1 MKVANAPCSW
11 GILEFG
17 LEGQTD
23 NYQKVLDEM
32 SSTGYVGTEL
42 GDWGFMPTDPDTLKK
57 ELNARQLYLA
67 GAFVPVNFI
76 NPDDHQTGLL
86 LALKTARLLAEVGG
100 DDTHIVLSDD
110 NGKNPVRTRNA
121 GRIQPKYG
129 LTTDQW
135 KTFSEGVN
143 YVAEKVLKETG
154 VSCVFHHHCAGYV
167 ETPEEIKI
175 FLELSDP
182 DFVNLCFD
190 TGHYAYG
197 GGDPVQGIKDHSE
210 RIKHIHFKDWNR
222 SVSQKSAENNWGYFE
237 AVENGVFCELGK
249 GSLYFEA
256 ILNELQKLSYSG
268 WIVVEQDILPGMG
281 SPKESALRNRKYLQ
295 SLGI

>member
-86 LALKTARLLAEVGG
+86 LALKTAQLLAEVGG

>member
-86 LALKTARLLAEVGG
+86 LALKTAQLLAEVGG

-281 SPKESALRNRKYLQ
+281 DRK
-295 SLGI
+295 SVV

>member
-23 NYQKVLDEM
+23 KYQKVLDEM

-197 GGDPVQGIKDHSE
+197 GGDPVQGLKDHSE

-222 SVSQKSAENNWGYFE
+222 SVSQRSTKNNWGYFE